1 MLVWPKVY
9 GVYFYL
15 LLFSPHG
22 KCVVNGSLSKVCS
35 LGCGVPQGTI
45 LGPLLF
51 LIYINDLPN
60 CLSFCQPRMY
70 ADDTHIT
77 YASADLHSMQSS
89 LNRDL
94 SNIHKWLLCNKLT
107 LNSTKTEFMLIGS
120 RQKLSTLSESLEL
133 SIDNIPIKQVSTTKS
148 LGILIDNNMAWH
160 SHIDKLS
167 KKIASGI
174 GAIKRIRPFVSP
186 EILHYIYNA
195 LVQPHFD
202 YCSIV
207 WGNCGKTLSERL
219 QKLQNRAARILTSSS
234 YDADARYLLQ
244 QLGWKD
250 LITQRQIQVALMVFK
265 ALNDLAP
272 DYLSSMFTERSTS
285 GYVLRDSTNKLN
297 VPLPRTNYLK
307 RSFSYRG
314 ATLWN
319 SLPCNLRQ
327 EKSLNRFKQLLNFHF
342 S

>member
-1 MLVWPKVY
+1 
-9 GVYFYL
+9 
-15 LLFSPHG
+15 
-22 KCVVNGSLSKVCS
+22 
-35 LGCGVPQGTI
+35 
-45 LGPLLF
+45 
-51 LIYINDLPN
+51 
-60 CLSFCQPRMY
+60 
-70 ADDTHIT
+70 
-77 YASADLHSMQSS
+77 
-89 LNRDL
+89 
-94 SNIHKWLLCNKLT
+94 
-107 LNSTKTEFMLIGS
+107 
-120 RQKLSTLSESLEL
+120 
-133 SIDNIPIKQVSTTKS
+133 
-148 LGILIDNNMAWH
+148 MAWH

-167 KKIASGI
+167 KKIASRI
-174 GAIKRIRPFVSP
+174 GAIKRIIPFVSP
-186 EILHYIYNA
+186 KILHYIYNA

-219 QKLQNRAARILTSSS
+219 QKLQNRAARDRILTSSS

-250 LITQRQIQVALMVFK
+250 LITRRQIQVALMVFK
-265 ALNDLAP
+265 SLNDLAP
-272 DYLSSMFTERSTS
+272 DHLSSMFTERSTS

-327 EKSLNRFKQLLNFHF
+327 EKFLNRFKQLLNFYF

>member
-1 MLVWPKVY
+1 
-9 GVYFYL
+9 
-15 LLFSPHG
+15 
-22 KCVVNGSLSKVCS
+22 
-35 LGCGVPQGTI
+35 
-45 LGPLLF
+45 
-51 LIYINDLPN
+51 
-60 CLSFCQPRMY
+60 
-70 ADDTHIT
+70 
-77 YASADLHSMQSS
+77 
-89 LNRDL
+89 
-94 SNIHKWLLCNKLT
+94 
-107 LNSTKTEFMLIGS
+107 MLIGS
-120 RQKLSTLSESLEL
+120 RQKLNTLSESLEL
-133 SIDNIPIKQVSTTKS
+133 SIDNVSIKQVSTTKS
-148 LGILIDNNMAWH
+148 LGILIDDNMAWH

-174 GAIKRIRPFVSP
+174 GAIKRIKPFVSP

-207 WGNCGKTLSERL
+207 WGNCGKTLSEKL

-234 YDADARYLLQ
+234 YDADAGYLLQ

-250 LITQRQIQVALMVFK
+250 LIAQRQIQVALMVFK
-265 ALNDLAP
+265 ALNDLVP
-272 DYLSSMFTERSTS
+272 DYLSSMFTERSTP

-307 RSFSYRG
+307 KSFSYRG

-319 SLPCNLRQ
+319 SLPCSLRQ
-327 EKSLNRFKQLLNFHF
+327 VKSLNHFKQLLNDHF

>member
-1 MLVWPKVY
+1 
-9 GVYFYL
+9 
-15 LLFSPHG
+15 
-22 KCVVNGSLSKVCS
+22 
-35 LGCGVPQGTI
+35 
-45 LGPLLF
+45 
-51 LIYINDLPN
+51 
-60 CLSFCQPRMY
+60 
-70 ADDTHIT
+70 
-77 YASADLHSMQSS
+77 
-89 LNRDL
+89 
-94 SNIHKWLLCNKLT
+94 
-107 LNSTKTEFMLIGS
+107 MLIGS

-272 DYLSSMFTERSTS
+272 DHLSSMFTERSTS
-285 GYVLRDSTNKLN
+285 GYVFRDSTNKLN